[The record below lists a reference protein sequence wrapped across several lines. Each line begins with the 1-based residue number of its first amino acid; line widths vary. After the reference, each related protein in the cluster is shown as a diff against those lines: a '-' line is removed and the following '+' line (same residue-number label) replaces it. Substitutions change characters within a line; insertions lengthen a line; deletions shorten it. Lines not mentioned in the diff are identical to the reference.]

1 MATRK
6 LQTPSDVAMQYE
18 IRLSKGSFL
27 ADFDKVSMPALLK
40 SELQYITHNYPYTIS
55 EAVIRETILFPILKA
70 LRKNNPNAFTIYS
83 GEVLNADRRKG
94 LYGECDI
101 YIDKRKYYLN
111 EIAELLGRFQYI
123 INSY

>member
-1 MATRK
+1 MYDLFAKFGVEHTYTY
-6 LQTPSDVAMQYE
+6 LDLGQLFVQPSE
-18 IRLSKGSFL
+18 S
-27 ADFDKVSMPALLK
+27 LL
-40 SELQYITHNYPYTIS
+40 SELS
-55 EAVIRETILFPILKA
+55 ESREMPIRTEKVRSEWIAVPILKA

-83 GEVLNADRRKG
+83 GEVLNVDRRKG

>member
-1 MATRK
+1 M
-6 LQTPSDVAMQYE
+6 Y
-18 IRLSKGSFL
+18 
-27 ADFDKVSMPALLK
+27 ADFTLYDLFAKFGVEHTYTYLDLGQLLVQPSESLLAELSESREMPIRTEKAR
-40 SELQYITHNYPYTIS
+40 SEWI
-55 EAVIRETILFPILKA
+55 AVPILKA